1 MEGAQT
7 VDRAGLRFVLEPWKI
22 ELLPESHTNLK
33 PGAKIAGTKCV
44 SFCCSYSRLLLPL
57 SASVSSSSS
66 SPPPPPPAS
75 SIFCFFCFFF
85 FLLLLLSFFFFFFF
99 VFFFLFFLL
108 LLLLFLLLLL
118 LILLLLRLLRLD
130 HFLALKEVLC
140 FTPLSNRPSKYQYQ

>member
-66 SPPPPPPAS
+66 SPPPAS
-75 SIFCFFCFFF
+75 SIFCFFCFFS
-85 FLLLLLSFFFFFFF
+85 LLLLSFFFF

>member
-66 SPPPPPPAS
+66 PPPPAS

-85 FLLLLLSFFFFFFF
+85 FLLLLSFFFFFF

>member
-33 PGAKIAGTKCV
+33 PGAKVAGTKCV

-66 SPPPPPPAS
+66 SSPPPPAS

-85 FLLLLLSFFFFFFF
+85 LLLLLSFF
-99 VFFFLFFLL
+99 FFFLFFLL

-140 FTPLSNRPSKYQYQ
+140 FTPLSNRPSKYQYGPS